1 MGAETAS
8 IDRAWLGIFDVNW
21 KGMQLRNARLCLDC
35 EELHEEQRCP
45 VCASESFAFLARW
58 IPVDERRLAQRPR
71 PRAVTAPESQ
81 RPRKR
86 WIAGGLAGV
95 ALIAA
100 SRWFI
105 KPEGNGEATD
115 VKASRERDS

>member
-1 MGAETAS
+1 
-8 IDRAWLGIFDVNW
+8 
-21 KGMQLRNARLCLDC
+21 MQLRNARLCLDC
-35 EELHEEQRCP
+35 EELHEEPHCP

-71 PRAVTAPESQ
+71 PRVPAPESV

-100 SRWFI
+100 SRWFM

-115 VKASRERDS
+115 MKESPERES

>member
-1 MGAETAS
+1 
-8 IDRAWLGIFDVNW
+8 
-21 KGMQLRNARLCLDC
+21 MQLRNARLCLDC
-35 EELHEEQRCP
+35 EELHEEQHCP

-58 IPVDERRLAQRPR
+58 IPVDERRLSQRPR
-71 PRAVTAPESQ
+71 PRAAAPEPAG
-81 RPRKR
+81 RPRKG

-105 KPEGNGEATD
+105 KAEGGNGE
-115 VKASRERDS
+115 VKELKGPPKRDG